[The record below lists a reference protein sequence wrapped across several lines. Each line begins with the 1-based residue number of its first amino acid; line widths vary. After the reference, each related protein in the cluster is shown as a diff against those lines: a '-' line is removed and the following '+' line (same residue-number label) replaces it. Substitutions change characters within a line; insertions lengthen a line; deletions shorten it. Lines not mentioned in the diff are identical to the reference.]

1 MDVQYSIYT
10 YNSDSI
16 AMDVAC
22 GVCDLRTDIQ
32 INLKSRW
39 GVKQPLGKYLP
50 INGMWFA
57 VFQLMYS
64 DVGLHEPMH
73 KDDTPICEWLNKLLQ
88 TKQ

>member
-22 GVCDLRTDIQ
+22 GVCDLRIDIQ

-39 GVKQPLGKYLP
+39 GVKHVLGKYLP
-50 INGMWFA
+50 INGMWYA
-57 VFQLMYS
+57 VCQLMYS

-73 KDDTPICEWLNKLLQ
+73 KDDTPIREWLNKRLQ

>member
-10 YNSDSI
+10 YNCDSI

-22 GVCDLRTDIQ
+22 CVCDLRIDIQ
-32 INLKSRW
+32 INLKSRS
-39 GVKQPLGKYLP
+39 GVTHPRGKYLP
-50 INGMWFA
+50 LNGMWYA

-64 DVGLHEPMH
+64 DVGLHEPMR
-73 KDDTPICEWLNKLLQ
+73 KDDTRIREWLNKRLQ